1 MKTNPGKPGSAE
13 VIFINSSFY
22 EMIFKRKS
30 FHIFSNVG
38 NELLCGDELD
48 EIRNAYSKFIPLYP
62 GIKTDIRIVPENQTS
77 CKRGGEYCVLLY
89 SEKKDGYLQ
98 NIGYLGE
105 QLDLY
110 LVSKNIGTLWF
121 GIGKTKEE
129 PFENMEFVIM
139 FSIRKISDETKYR
152 KDMFKSKRK
161 SVEEIWEGERIQ
173 GVTDIV
179 RFAPSACNS
188 QPWLV
193 KNEGELSV
201 YRYKKPGK
209 RGIMP
214 ADKVSFYNRIDIGI
228 FICFMDICL
237 EHGGIGFE
245 KKLYSDD
252 GGDNELTLNAEYK
265 INGTANC
272 DLQFKQINK

>member
-1 MKTNPGKPGSAE
+1 M
-13 VIFINSSFY
+13 IFINDSFY

-30 FHIFSNVG
+30 FHIFNNVG
-38 NELLCGDELD
+38 NESLCGDELD
-48 EIRNAYSKFIPLYP
+48 EIRNAYSKFVPLYP
-62 GIKTDIRIVPENQTS
+62 GIKTDIRIIQENQTD
-77 CKRGGEYCVLLY
+77 CRRGGEYCVLLY

-152 KDMFKSKRK
+152 KNMFKSKRK
-161 SVEEIWEGERIQ
+161 SVEEIWEGERIP

-214 ADKVSFYNRIDIGI
+214 ADKVSFYNRIDTGI

-265 INGTANC
+265 INGTANR

>member
-1 MKTNPGKPGSAE
+1 MND
-13 VIFINSSFY
+13 IFY

-30 FHIFSNVG
+30 FHIFRNVG
-38 NELLCGDELD
+38 DASISENERND
-48 EIRNAYSKFIPLYP
+48 IMNAYSEFDPL
-62 GIKTDIRIVPENQTS
+62 IREIRTAIRIVPEDQTT
-77 CKRGGEYCVLLY
+77 CKRGGEYCILLY

-110 LVSKNIGTLWF
+110 LVSRNIGTLWF
-121 GIGKTKEE
+121 GIGKTKEQS
-129 PFENMEFVIM
+129 FEGMEFVIM
-139 FSIRKISDETKYR
+139 FSIHKICDASRYR
-152 KDMFKSKRK
+152 KDLFKSRRK
-161 SVEEIWEGERIQ
+161 SIEEIWEGKQIP

-193 KNEGELSV
+193 KNDGGLLA
-201 YRYKKPGK
+201 YRYRKPGK

-214 ADKVSFYNRIDIGI
+214 ADMVSFYNRIDIGI

-237 EHGGIGFE
+237 EHNGIGF
-245 KKLYSDD
+245 KKTLYPDAGDD
-252 GGDNELTLNAEYK
+252 KELVLNAKYSF
-265 INGTANC
+265 
-272 DLQFKQINK
+272 DH

>member
-1 MKTNPGKPGSAE
+1 MDN
-13 VIFINSSFY
+13 VLY

-30 FHIFSNVG
+30 FHIFRNVG
-38 NELLCGDELD
+38 NESISGAELD
-48 EIRNAYSKFIPLYP
+48 DIKNAYTALIPLNP
-62 GIKTDIRIVPENQTS
+62 DIKTTIRIVPEKQTN
-77 CKRGGEYCVLLY
+77 CKRGGEYCILLY

-110 LVSKNIGTLWF
+110 LVSRNIGTLWF
-121 GIGKTKEE
+121 GIGRTKED
-129 PFENMEFVIM
+129 PFEDMEFVIM
-139 FSIRKISDETKYR
+139 FSIRKISDGSKFR

-161 SVEEIWEGERIQ
+161 RVEEIWEGEQIP

-188 QPWLV
+188 QPWHV
-193 KNEGELSV
+193 KNDGEISV

-237 EHGGIGFE
+237 RHNGVGFE
-245 KKLYSDD
+245 KTLYSDA
-252 GGDNELTLNAEYK
+252 GDDDKELVLNAKYRL
-265 INGTANC
+265 C
-272 DLQFKQINK
+272 R

>member
-1 MKTNPGKPGSAE
+1 MNH
-13 VIFINSSFY
+13 IFY

-30 FHIFSNVG
+30 FHIFRNVG
-38 NELLCGDELD
+38 NESISEDELND
-48 EIRNAYSKFIPLYP
+48 IQNAYSDFTPLNP
-62 GIKTDIRIVPENQTS
+62 EIKTAICIVPEEETN
-77 CKRGGEYCVLLY
+77 CKRGGEYCILIY
-89 SEKKDGYLQ
+89 SENKNDYLQ

-110 LVSKNIGTLWF
+110 LVSRNIGTLWF
-121 GIGKTKEE
+121 GIGKTKDE
-129 PFENMEFVIM
+129 PFENMGFVIM
-139 FSIRKISDETKYR
+139 FSIRKISDDSKYR

-161 SVEEIWEGERIQ
+161 SVEEIWEGEPIP
-173 GVTDIV
+173 GVSDIV

-193 KNEGELSV
+193 KNNGELSV

-237 EHGGIGFE
+237 EHSGIVFE

-252 GGDNELTLNAEYK
+252 SEDKEFVLTAKYRF
-265 INGTANC
+265 C
-272 DLQFKQINK
+272 R

>member
-1 MKTNPGKPGSAE
+1 MDKT
-13 VIFINSSFY
+13 FF

-30 FHIFSNVG
+30 FHIFRSVG
-38 NELLCGDELD
+38 KESISGVELD
-48 EIRNAYSKFIPLYP
+48 DIQKAYSEFTPLKP
-62 GIKTDIRIVPENQTS
+62 EIKTAIRIVPEKQTS
-77 CKRGGEYCVLLY
+77 CKRGGEYCILLY
-89 SEKKDGYLQ
+89 SEKKEGYLQ

-139 FSIRKISDETKYR
+139 FSVRKISNDSKFR
-152 KDMFKSKRK
+152 KNMFKSKRK
-161 SVEEIWEGERIQ
+161 SIEEIWEGEQIP
-173 GVTDIV
+173 GVSDIV

-188 QPWLV
+188 QPWYV
-193 KNEGELSV
+193 KNDGEFSV

-237 EHGGIGFE
+237 EHCDIGFE
-245 KKLYSDD
+245 RKLYPDD
-252 GGDNELTLNAEYK
+252 CEDKEFVLNAVYRL
-265 INGTANC
+265 
-272 DLQFKQINK
+272 D

>member
-1 MKTNPGKPGSAE
+1 
-13 VIFINSSFY
+13 
-22 EMIFKRKS
+22 MIFKRKS
-30 FHIFSNVG
+30 FHIFRNVG
-38 NELLCGDELD
+38 NESIGEYELND
-48 EIRNAYSKFIPLYP
+48 IQNAYSEFTPLNP
-62 GIKTDIRIVPENQTS
+62 EIKTAIRIIPEKETN
-77 CKRGGEYCVLLY
+77 CKRGGEYCILLY

-110 LVSKNIGTLWF
+110 LVSRNIGTLWF

-129 PFENMEFVIM
+129 PFEDMEFVIM
-139 FSIRKISDETKYR
+139 FSIRKISNDSKYR

-161 SVEEIWEGERIQ
+161 SVEEIWEGEEIT

-188 QPWLV
+188 QPWIV
-193 KNEGELSV
+193 KNIDGKLSV

-214 ADKVSFYNRIDIGI
+214 ADMVSYYNRIDIGI
-228 FICFMDICL
+228 FLCFIEICL
-237 EHGGIGFE
+237 EHIGINYE
-245 KKLYSDD
+245 RKLYSDD
-252 GGDNELTLNAEYK
+252 GRNNELTLNAKYK
-265 INGTANC
+265 LA
-272 DLQFKQINK
+272 